1 VWTDIKKASHFTG
14 TPPEGNPVTFGRDTV
29 MGIVLVASGGLTIAY
44 VRAASAY
51 AKAVSRALHI
61 LTLVGAAA
69 AIIIGLLLFFGL
81 A

>member
-1 VWTDIKKASHFTG
+1 
-14 TPPEGNPVTFGRDTV
+14 VTFGLDTV
-29 MGIVLVASGGLTIAY
+29 MGVVLVASGGLTIAY

-51 AKAVSRALHI
+51 AKAVSQALRI
-61 LTLVGAAA
+61 LVLLGAAA

>member
-1 VWTDIKKASHFTG
+1 VK
-14 TPPEGNPVTFGRDTV
+14 FGHDTV

-51 AKAVSRALHI
+51 AKAASR
-61 LTLVGAAA
+61 TLRIFTLIEAVA
-69 AIIIGLLLFFGL
+69 AIVIGLLLFFGL